1 MYAMKKSVF
10 FRWADEEFERLEVYC
25 ESTGISKSDV
35 LRELIRNLKI
45 KKKPSS
51 L

>member
-1 MYAMKKSVF
+1 MKSLRGWKSI
-10 FRWADEEFERLEVYC
+10 ANQQEDL
-25 ESTGISKSDV
+25 SSDV